1 MKSLEERQKILI
13 VDDSKFNQELLMEIL
28 GENYQYIVASDGLE
42 AISIL
47 QKDWTIDL
55 MLLDINMP
63 KMNGFEVLE
72 YMNKYQWIEEFPIIV
87 ISAEEETS
95 IIEKAYNL
103 GVVEYIQRPFDAFI
117 IKRRGMNTLVLYA
130 NQKRLTNVV
139 VNQVYEKE
147 ENNKIMIGILS
158 NVVGTYNKES
168 KEHILHIRI
177 ATQMLLRR
185 LVEKTDAYP
194 LTESDI
200 TLIATASSLH
210 DIGKVGISKDILN
223 KPAKLTDE
231 EYRIM
236 KTHTLLGAKM
246 IRSMEYP
253 NDNPLVQMA
262 YEICR
267 WHHERFDGKGYP
279 DGLKG
284 EEIPISA
291 QVVSIVDVYDALTSE
306 RCYKKAFDHDTAIQ
320 MILDGQCGQ
329 FNPILLKCLKE
340 LSTQLSKMSGKE
352 MDDNKH
358 YHEIQRLSNEILRD
372 KSLPNQI
379 YSQSLVKVMQEKID
393 FFKSNSG
400 KNSIDYNAV
409 SGQLTIL
416 NGEHQILCQRDNLNF
431 NLFKEFGVNEEDV
444 QCIRVLLHQTS
455 VQNKEIS
462 ATIKATVENNSQMY
476 RMKLHTLWSPLKKDG
491 YIGIIG
497 YFDTVK

>member
-103 GVVEYIQRPFDAFI
+103 GAVEYIQRPFDAFI
-117 IKRRGMNTLVLYA
+117 IKRRVMNTLVLYA

-147 ENNKIMIGILS
+147 ENNKVMINILS
-158 NVVGTYNKES
+158 SVVGTYNKES
-168 KEHILHIRI
+168 REHILHIRI

-210 DIGKVGISKDILN
+210 DIGKVSISKEILN
-223 KPAKLTDE
+223 KPTKLTDE
-231 EYRIM
+231 EYEIM

-253 NDNPLVQMA
+253 NDNPLAQMA

-267 WHHERFDGKGYP
+267 WHHERFDGK
-279 DGLKG
+279 
-284 EEIPISA
+284 
-291 QVVSIVDVYDALTSE
+291 
-306 RCYKKAFDHDTAIQ
+306 
-320 MILDGQCGQ
+320 CGC
-329 FNPILLKCLKE
+329 FNPLLVECLKE
-340 LSTQLSKMSGKE
+340 VGTDMYLAFKTQK
-352 MDDNKH
+352 DDYKD
-358 YHEIQRLSNEILRD
+358 YHEAKKLSSEIL
-372 KSLPNQI
+372 KSETLPYSDHSQRI
-379 YSQSLVKVMQEKID
+379 IDFLKEKMDFFELSQSKVL
-393 FFKSNSG
+393 F
-400 KNSIDYNAV
+400 DYNPLI
-409 SGQLTIL
+409 GELTIIDREKNKKYKKSVSEFESFDVNDEVVEEVKKHL
-416 NGEHQILCQRDNLNF
+416 NETSVENKEFTLQ
-431 NLFKEFGVNEEDV
+431 FKELN
-444 QCIRVLLHQTS
+444 
-455 VQNKEIS
+455 
-462 ATIKATVENNSQMY
+462 IKF
-476 RMKLHTLWSPLKKDG
+476 HTLWSGLDTDQ
-491 YIGIIG
+491 YIGVIG
-497 YFDTVK
+497 QIDRRI

>member
-28 GENYQYIVASDGLE
+28 DENYQYIVASDGLE

-95 IIEKAYNL
+95 IIEKTYNL

-117 IKRRGMNTLVLYA
+117 IKRRVMNTLVLYA

-210 DIGKVGISKDILN
+210 DIGKVSISKDILN

-231 EYRIM
+231 E
-236 KTHTLLGAKM
+236 
-246 IRSMEYP
+246 
-253 NDNPLVQMA
+253 

-279 DGLKG
+279 DGLVG
-284 EEIPISA
+284 NDIPISA
-291 QVVSIVDVYDALTSE
+291 QVVSVADVFDALTST
-306 RCYKKAFDHDTAIQ
+306 RVYKKAYDYRTAIQ
-320 MILDGQCGQ
+320 MILDGKCGC
-329 FNPILLKCLKE
+329 FNPLLLECLKE
-340 LSTQLSKMSGKE
+340 MGTDIYVAFKTQK
-352 MDDNKH
+352 DDYKD
-358 YHEIQRLSNEILRD
+358 YHEAKKLSGEIL
-372 KSLPNQI
+372 KSETLPYNDHSQRI
-379 YSQSLVKVMQEKID
+379 IDFLQEKMDFFELSQSKVL
-393 FFKSNSG
+393 F
-400 KNSIDYNAV
+400 DYNPLI
-409 SGQLTIL
+409 GELTIIDREKNKKYKKSTLEFESFDVNEKVIERVKKHL
-416 NGEHQILCQRDNLNF
+416 NETSVENKEFTLQ
-431 NLFKEFGVNEEDV
+431 FKELN
-444 QCIRVLLHQTS
+444 
-455 VQNKEIS
+455 
-462 ATIKATVENNSQMY
+462 IKF
-476 RMKLHTLWSPLKKDG
+476 HTLWSGLDTDQ
-491 YIGIIG
+491 YIGVIG
-497 YFDTVK
+497 QIDRRR

>member
-117 IKRRGMNTLVLYA
+117 IKRRVMNTLVLYA

-147 ENNKIMIGILS
+147 ENNKVMINILS
-158 NVVGTYNKES
+158 SVVGTYNKES
-168 KEHILHIRI
+168 REHILHIRI

-210 DIGKVGISKDILN
+210 DIGKVSISKEILN
-223 KPAKLTDE
+223 KPTKLTDE
-231 EYRIM
+231 EYEIM

-253 NDNPLVQMA
+253 NDNPLAQMA

-267 WHHERFDGKGYP
+267 WHHERFDGK
-279 DGLKG
+279 
-284 EEIPISA
+284 
-291 QVVSIVDVYDALTSE
+291 
-306 RCYKKAFDHDTAIQ
+306 
-320 MILDGQCGQ
+320 CGC
-329 FNPILLKCLKE
+329 FNPLLVECLKE
-340 LSTQLSKMSGKE
+340 VGTDMYLAFKTQK
-352 MDDNKH
+352 DDYKD
-358 YHEIQRLSNEILRD
+358 YHEAKKLSSEIL
-372 KSLPNQI
+372 KSETLPYSDHSQRI
-379 YSQSLVKVMQEKID
+379 IDFLKEKMDFFELSQSKVL
-393 FFKSNSG
+393 F
-400 KNSIDYNAV
+400 DYNPLI
-409 SGQLTIL
+409 GELTIIDREKNKKYKKSVSEFESFDVNDEVVEEVKKHL
-416 NGEHQILCQRDNLNF
+416 NETSVENKEFTLQ
-431 NLFKEFGVNEEDV
+431 FKELN
-444 QCIRVLLHQTS
+444 
-455 VQNKEIS
+455 
-462 ATIKATVENNSQMY
+462 IKF
-476 RMKLHTLWSPLKKDG
+476 HTLWSGLDTDQ
-491 YIGIIG
+491 YIGVIG
-497 YFDTVK
+497 QIDRRI

>member
-28 GENYQYIVASDGLE
+28 GENYQYIVANDGLE

-72 YMNKYQWIEEFPIIV
+72 YMNKYQWINEFPVIV

-117 IKRRGMNTLVLYA
+117 IKRRVMNTLVLYA

-231 EYRIM
+231 EYEIM

-246 IRSMEYP
+246 IRGMEYP
-253 NDNPLVQMA
+253 EDNPLVQTA

-279 DGLKG
+279 DGLVG
-284 EEIPISA
+284 DEIPISA
-291 QVVSIVDVYDALTSE
+291 QVVSIADAFDALTST
-306 RCYKKAFDHDTAIQ
+306 RVYKNAYDYRTAIQ
-320 MILDGQCGQ
+320 MILDGKCGC
-329 FNPILLKCLKE
+329 FNPLLRECLKE
-340 LSTQLSKMSGKE
+340 MVQISMWLLKRKRM
-352 MDDNKH
+352 
-358 YHEIQRLSNEILRD
+358 ILKIIMRQ
-372 KSLPNQI
+372 KNCR
-379 YSQSLVKVMQEKID
+379 VK
-393 FFKSNSG
+393 
-400 KNSIDYNAV
+400 Y
-409 SGQLTIL
+409 
-416 NGEHQILCQRDNLNF
+416 
-431 NLFKEFGVNEEDV
+431 
-444 QCIRVLLHQTS
+444 
-455 VQNKEIS
+455 
-462 ATIKATVENNSQMY
+462 
-476 RMKLHTLWSPLKKDG
+476 
-491 YIGIIG
+491 
-497 YFDTVK
+497 